1 MPIYAYPN
9 PASEYIL
16 FDLGNISEPA
26 KVEIFDNRGRKILEQ
41 DISENRQ
48 INVSKLAGGL
58 YLYRLNYDGK
68 IYKGKIIVE

>member
-68 IYKGKIIVE
+68 IYKGK